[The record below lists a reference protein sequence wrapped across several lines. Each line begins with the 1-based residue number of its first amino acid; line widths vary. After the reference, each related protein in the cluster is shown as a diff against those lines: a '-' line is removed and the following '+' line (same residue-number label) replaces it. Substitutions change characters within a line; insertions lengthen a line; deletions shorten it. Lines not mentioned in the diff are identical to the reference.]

1 MRKDNI
7 LNNFVNMIIAILG
20 YTLVI
25 FLTDLLFDTLYSEN
39 IIYDLLASIII
50 MILEKT
56 IKPIL
61 FKATIPIT
69 AITFGLFYP
78 FINLI
83 LLKIAD
89 FILGSKFD
97 IYGIFWGF
105 FVAIMISLM
114 NLFLN
119 KIIIEPIIDRSKQ

>member
-1 MRKDNI
+1 
-7 LNNFVNMIIAILG
+7 
-20 YTLVI
+20 
-25 FLTDLLFDTLYSEN
+25 
-39 IIYDLLASIII
+39 

-97 IYGIFWGF
+97 VYGIFWGF